1 MLDQIKNSPKYL
13 KLWKSQNKLKKQME
27 NIFSQ
32 HENDHMSVLIRGDK
46 RIEKIT
52 IDGDD
57 QKELKDFLNE
67 AFKKLEKKLEK
78 EMQSSASDL
87 MEMLK

>member
-32 HENDHMSVLIRGDK
+32 HENDHMTVLIRGDK

-52 IDGDD
+52 IDGED
-57 QKELKDFLNE
+57 QKELKDFINE